1 MRKEI
6 ITTLCVSMKVYAVEQ
21 RPTPAQ
27 CESVAMDL
35 VEKYPVLKDPI
46 GSAHVGKI
54 NCILVFH
61 VAH

>member
-1 MRKEI
+1 
-6 ITTLCVSMKVYAVEQ
+6 MKVYAVER

-27 CESVAMDL
+27 CEGVAMDL

-54 NCILVFH
+54 NCILVFL